1 MATVRPFQVNNG
13 LEVSL
18 NANVGTTLSASDYL
32 VNLTGPTTSPST
44 VFNFTTPYLDPRITF
59 VRASNASYR
68 AANGTIVYAS
78 ANTPR
83 INYNSNGQCLGLL
96 IENQIT
102 NDFTLSSQIGN
113 TSTGLWYVAG
123 GDGTESQAV
132 TLNAIAA
139 PDGSNT
145 ATFFYHA
152 KPTVTY
158 KTLGTNFGAFS
169 NRPYT
174 HSVFVKAGGEPYVS
188 FLHFDGQD
196 GINVL
201 NFYYYFSNNSFSSVS
216 AGSSNCAIISGP
228 TSEPYAN
235 GWYRI
240 SYTYHYTSGS
250 SRYVTHKM
258 DLDYGSAVVGRG
270 FYVWG
275 AQHETNDKPSS
286 YVPTLTSA
294 ATRTADFA
302 FVVDNVGANNLT
314 SWFNYQQGTFSVEW
328 NVPYVGTTT
337 GLYSGYPGPISIWRP
352 DDATNV
358 IGHIFFGDAGT
369 TANKGIGYE
378 SFSNNVNVVYL
389 SPSGFNVSNNTF
401 FKTSFGY
408 AANGHVLSCNGNTA
422 TAAVTTTITPL
433 ATKIDIGRS
442 RAGWLYGHVRSI
454 KYWPT
459 RLSNTDITYTS
470 I

>member
-1 MATVRPFQVNNG
+1 MAIVKPFQVNNG

-18 NANVGTTLSASDYL
+18 NANVGTTVTASDYL
-32 VNLTGPTTSPST
+32 VNITGPTTAPST

-59 VRASNASYR
+59 VRTSNASYQ
-68 AANGTIVYAS
+68 AANGTIAYAS

-96 IENQIT
+96 IENQST
-102 NDFTLSSQIGN
+102 NDFPFSSQVGN
-113 TSTGLWYVAG
+113 NSTGFWYVGG
-123 GDGTESQAV
+123 GDGPESQAV
-132 TLNAIAA
+132 AFNAATA

-145 ATFFYHA
+145 ATLFYHA
-152 KPTVTY
+152 RPTVTY
-158 KTLGTNFGAFS
+158 KTLGTNFTAFS
-169 NRPYT
+169 NRPLT
-174 HSVFVKAGGEPYVS
+174 HSVFVKSGGEPYVS

-201 NFYYYFSNNSFSSVS
+201 NFYYYFANNTFSAVS
-216 AGSSNCAIISGP
+216 TGSSNCAIISGP

-258 DLDYGSAVVGRG
+258 DMDYGSAVVGRG

-275 AQHETNDKPSS
+275 AQHEWMDKPTS
-286 YVPTLTSA
+286 YIPTLTSA
-294 ATRTADFA
+294 ATRATDYA
-302 FVVDNVGANNLT
+302 FIVDNVGANNLT

-337 GLYSGYPGPISIWRP
+337 GIYSSYPGPIVIWRP

-358 IGHIFFGDAGT
+358 VGHIFFGDAGIIS
-369 TANKGIGYE
+369 NKGIGYE
-378 SFSNNVNVVYL
+378 SFSNAVNVMYL
-389 SPSGFNVSNNTF
+389 SPPGLTVANNTF
-401 FKTSFGY
+401 YKASFGY
-408 AANGHVLSCNGNTA
+408 AANGHVLSVNG
-422 TAAVTTTITPL
+422 AAAQAGAVTTITPL

-442 RAGWLYGHVRSI
+442 RASWLFGHVRSI
-454 KYWPT
+454 KYWPI